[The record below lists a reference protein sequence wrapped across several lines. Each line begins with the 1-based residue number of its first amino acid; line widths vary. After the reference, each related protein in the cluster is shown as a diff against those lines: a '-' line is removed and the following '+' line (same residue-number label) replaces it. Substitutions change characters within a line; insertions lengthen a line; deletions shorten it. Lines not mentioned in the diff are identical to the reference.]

1 MTAMTKNQPV
11 NAKKRK
17 NALEKN
23 TAFDHVNHVLLIIF
37 SLVMLIPFYHC
48 VVLAFSDGSDL
59 TWNGIS
65 FFWPRVFSFDSFKK
79 VFDDSEFF
87 LAARNSI
94 VRTVAG
100 ALISSLVTSGFAFAL
115 SHNELKFRKVFTF
128 MGLVCMYFSGG
139 MIPTFLQI
147 RDLGLYDTFWAYLIP
162 MSFNM
167 FNCMVFLSYFRG
179 IPRDLEESAVIDG
192 ANELIM
198 FFRIMIPVA
207 MPVFAC
213 VLLFDAVAHWNAYFD
228 CMIYTKSDNL
238 VVLSYKFAKMLLTQQ
253 YLDVVAADPNL
264 MSPEEL
270 MMARGP
276 VSSLTLQMATM
287 VVTVIPILCVY
298 PFLQKYFVKG
308 IMVGSLKG

>member
-298 PFLQKYFVKG
+298 PRQSV
-308 IMVGSLKG
+308 

>member
-94 VRTVAG
+94 IRTVAG